1 MERRREQA
9 LAQRDAAIKGR
20 QRAHAATTGKQQQDE
35 ERRIRELNDKYLADK
50 ARQDDE
56 NERTK
61 RRLKQQMNDA
71 VLQENSS
78 QLARRQADKLAE
90 SKVVEDEKRR
100 MNEATEQLRRDED
113 AYKQAERDKQRRFR
127 MLLQAQAALVT
138 ERKKQ
143 ERVAMTNTERSL
155 NQTLV
160 AQVLA
165 KPETRRELATL
176 LH

>member
-35 ERRIRELNDKYLADK
+35 ERRLRELNDKYLADK
-50 ARQDDE
+50 ARQDEE

-61 RRLKQQMNDA
+61 RRVKQQMNA
-71 VLQENSS
+71 EVLKENST
-78 QLARRQADKLAE
+78 QLARRQADKQAA

-113 AYKQAERDKQRRFR
+113 IYKQTQRDKQRVFR
-127 MLLQAQAALVT
+127 TSLQAQAALVAD
-138 ERKKQ
+138 RKKQ
-143 ERVAMTNTERSL
+143 ERIAMTNTERSL
-155 NQTLV
+155 NQPLV
-160 AQVLA
+160 TQVLA
-165 KPETRRELATL
+165 TPEPRRELATL